1 MSKESKQFKT
11 GGQFLLNS
19 ILDTKI
25 FSREDFS
32 DDHRDIYNMV
42 MDFNREKILANKDE
56 IEKYDP
62 ELCRSLLKE
71 LGELGLLG
79 IDIPEKFGGIDLDK
93 ITTAITTEALVHSPS
108 FAVAWGVQTGIGS
121 LPLVW
126 FGTDEQKEKFLPK
139 IATGEMICAYGLT
152 EP

>member
-79 IDIPEKFGGIDLDK
+79 IDIPEKFGGSDLDK
-93 ITTAITTEALVHSPS
+93 IHHGNYNRSASSQSIFCCGLGRSNRYWIITISLVR
-108 FAVAWGVQTGIGS
+108 
-121 LPLVW
+121 
-126 FGTDEQKEKFLPK
+126 
-139 IATGEMICAYGLT
+139 YG
-152 EP
+152 

>member
-62 ELCRSLLKE
+62 EL
-71 LGELGLLG
+71 
-79 IDIPEKFGGIDLDK
+79 
-93 ITTAITTEALVHSPS
+93 
-108 FAVAWGVQTGIGS
+108 
-121 LPLVW
+121 
-126 FGTDEQKEKFLPK
+126 
-139 IATGEMICAYGLT
+139 
-152 EP
+152 